1 MPESEVYPPVRVPAI
16 CSLRGPI
23 LAPEA
28 RRRSLAE
35 GGLSLQIVASGGI
48 GVPNMQP
55 DWYQSREWLE
65 ATRAIRIDPNA
76 SIPCPECRRCDLRIL
91 DFGQPRSAN
100 EIYLCCHRCAASNF
114 SLFGRWDGSDEQLR
128 ALTEL
133 KRLRFEYLP
142 RKGDKAHSIA
152 DQPTSEARR
161 RWHAAPDILQR
172 NPKAAVLCPQCG
184 RGNLSLYLHGPKEA
198 PVEKTTA
205 CQACGAYE
213 VFVCAWWDYEAQ
225 RQEAIHAWVRRLAE
239 GHPD

>member
-1 MPESEVYPPVRVPAI
+1 VFLAI

-48 GVPNMQP
+48 G
-55 DWYQSREWLE
+55 
-65 ATRAIRIDPNA
+65 
-76 SIPCPECRRCDLRIL
+76 
-91 DFGQPRSAN
+91 
-100 EIYLCCHRCAASNF
+100 
-114 SLFGRWDGSDEQLR
+114 
-128 ALTEL
+128 
-133 KRLRFEYLP
+133 
-142 RKGDKAHSIA
+142 
-152 DQPTSEARR
+152 
-161 RWHAAPDILQR
+161 HAAPDILQR

-213 VFVCAWWDYEAQ
+213 VFVCAWWDYDAQ